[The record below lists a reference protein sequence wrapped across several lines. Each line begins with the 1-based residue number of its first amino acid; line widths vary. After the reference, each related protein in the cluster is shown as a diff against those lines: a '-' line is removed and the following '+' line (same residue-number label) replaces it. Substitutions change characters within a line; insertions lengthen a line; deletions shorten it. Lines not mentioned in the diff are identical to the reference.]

1 MKTSI
6 WTYPWDMVDGGPRQV
21 AAEIAE
27 TGLESISLAAT
38 YHSFSA
44 VRPRSTGDRLLT
56 VDTSAAYYPCDP
68 TAFTEGPLVPSRS
81 ELLTGEDWS
90 DSARAARTAGVGIV
104 AWTLFLHNSYLA
116 GAHSELAQVTCT
128 GDRLVHHL
136 CPRQPHVRSYARSLA
151 SDICGSDDVDI
162 LECESL
168 SFGGY
173 GHTHFHPK
181 IGLDLGPGGRF
192 LFSLCFCDACE
203 REAAAAGIDIQ
214 AVRPRTLAQVEK
226 VFKSGLPIEASPEEL
241 IDADPDLQSFARF
254 RDDTVTSLIQEVV
267 NIAGKPVHILAMGD
281 RHTSALDIA
290 AIAETVDAVEYLC
303 YTPDPDRIRSVIE
316 TAAAETG
323 SPDRVGVG
331 LQAYPPAS
339 PSPQTLKTSV
349 DTVRAAG
356 VDRIS
361 FYNYGIM
368 PKQNLD
374 WIRQALGN

>member
-6 WTYPWDMVDGGPRQV
+6 WTYPWDMAEVGPRQV

-38 YHSFSA
+38 YHSFDA
-44 VRPRSTGDRLLT
+44 VRPRSTGNRLLT

-68 TAFTEGPLVPSRS
+68 EAFADGPLVPSRS
-81 ELLTGEDWS
+81 SLLTGEDWS
-90 DSARAARTAGVGIV
+90 DCARAARSAGLGIV
-104 AWTLFLHNSYLA
+104 AWTLFLHNSYLS
-116 GAHSELAQVTCT
+116 GAHPELAQITCT
-128 GDRLVHHL
+128 GDRLGHHL
-136 CPRQPHVRSYARSLA
+136 CPMQPHVRSYACSLA
-151 SDICGSDDVDI
+151 SDICGSGDVGI

-173 GHTHFHPK
+173 GHSHFHPK

-203 REAAAAGIDIQ
+203 REATATRIDIQ
-214 AVRPRTLAQVEK
+214 AVRSRALAQIER

-254 RDDTVTSLIQEVV
+254 RDNTVTTLIREVV
-267 NIAGKPVHILAMGD
+267 HAAGKPVRILAMGD
-281 RHTSALDIA
+281 RHTSALDLNPV
-290 AIAETVDAVEYLC
+290 AELVDAVEILC
-303 YTPDPDRIRSVIE
+303 YTSDRDRIRKMIE
-316 TAAAETG
+316 RAAIDTG
-323 SPDRVGVG
+323 SPNRVGVG

-339 PSPQTLKTSV
+339 PSPQTLRTSV
-349 DTVRAAG
+349 QTVRKAG

-374 WIRQALGN
+374 WIRQSLNN